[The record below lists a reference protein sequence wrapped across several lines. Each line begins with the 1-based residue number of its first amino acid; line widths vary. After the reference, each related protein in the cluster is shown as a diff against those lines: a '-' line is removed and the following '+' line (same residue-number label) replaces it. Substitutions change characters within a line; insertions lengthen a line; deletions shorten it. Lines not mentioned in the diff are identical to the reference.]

1 MEKISKLD
9 NEEVFLCSNCGR
21 LIPVLKLIGTENRNH
36 CPFCLWSKHLDLRK
50 AGDRKSNCKA
60 GMKPIALTFKQEGKD
75 KWGKLKQGELMIIH
89 KCTRCGKISINR
101 IAEDDNPYE
110 ILKVWENSQKSI
122 TDLVG
127 QLQKEKI
134 KMLTREDKKEIINQL
149 FGKDFKMTK

>member
-1 MEKISKLD
+1 MEKINKQDDEGFFS
-9 NEEVFLCSNCGR
+9 CGNCGR
-21 LIPVLKLIGTENRNH
+21 LIPAPKLVGTEHRNH

-50 AGDRKSNCKA
+50 TGDRKSNCKA

-89 KCTRCGKISINR
+89 KCTSCGKISINR
-101 IAEDDNPYE
+101 IAGDDNPYE
-110 ILKVWENSQKSI
+110 ILEVWENSQKSI

-127 QLQKEKI
+127 QLQEEKI
-134 KMLTREDKKEIINQL
+134 KMLTKEDKKEIVNQL

>member
-1 MEKISKLD
+1 MNKLD
-9 NEEVFLCSNCGR
+9 DKEFFSCSNCGR
-21 LIPVLKLIGTENRNH
+21 LIPALKLVGTEHRNH

-89 KCTRCGKISINR
+89 KCTSCGKISINR
-101 IAEDDNPYE
+101 IAGDDNPYE
-110 ILKVWENSQKSI
+110 ILEVWENSQKSI

-134 KMLTREDKKEIINQL
+134 KMLAIEDKKEIINQL

>member
-1 MEKISKLD
+1 MEKINNLD
-9 NEEVFLCSNCGR
+9 DKEVFLCSNCGR
-21 LIPVLKLIGTENRNH
+21 LAPLPKLIGTENRNH

-75 KWGKLKQGELMIIH
+75 KWGRLKQGELMLVH
-89 KCTRCGKISINR
+89 KCTSCGKISINR
-101 IAEDDNPYE
+101 IAGDDNSYE
-110 ILKVWENSQKSI
+110 ILEVWENSQKSI

-134 KMLTREDKKEIINQL
+134 KMLAREDKKEIVNQL